1 MHNLLKRQL
10 QKHLG
15 KSSIIPDDLSGF
27 IEAINA
33 AYESFDAD
41 RKMLD
46 RSLELST
53 NELLQANAE
62 IMAIIEA
69 IPDVVF
75 GMDKEGV
82 VRSYKAGGSYNF
94 YIPPQIMLGKKITD
108 LPLFTDQNK
117 LENILNEINKTKS
130 FDSFEYKI
138 LNDNQ
143 EFIYEAR
150 LFPVQN
156 DQIIIIM
163 RDVTKRVK
171 IEQEIK
177 KHRDNLEKSV
187 AERTRELMIAKEQAE
202 AANQAKSEFLANM
215 SHEIRTPM
223 NAILG
228 FSEALFHKTDDC
240 NHKNMLQS
248 ILTSGNILLSLIND
262 ILDMSKI
269 EAGKLELNLQ
279 EVNLKHIINEIR
291 QIFFQKAKYKGIE
304 LSTTVPDSL
313 PNFQLD
319 EIRIRQIVLNLV
331 SNAIKFTEKGFVSV
345 KVEFNP
351 ISSNQ
356 CLLKVIIEDSG
367 IGVQESDQELIF
379 EAFKQQSGQNS
390 RKYEGTGLGLAITK
404 KLVQKMN
411 GHIELHSI
419 QGKGS
424 KFSIIFPEIEFMEKK
439 QHTVN
444 NDKQDPVLNIKFG
457 KSLLLVVDDVKSNIK
472 TVQSLID
479 NPEVTILEA
488 ENGEIALEILNHHI
502 PDLVF
507 MDIRMPGMS
516 GYEVTEK
523 IRANKKLKNIPVI
536 AVTASVFDSRKLNS
550 SNLFNG
556 IVYKPLSKS
565 SLTNELK
572 KYLPFIVVGDEA
584 KHIKVSEDEH
594 EIPEKHTLL
603 ELIITLKSE
612 LYNEWTN
619 INEKGLIFKIE
630 EFANHLGE
638 LSSTVNI
645 KPLNNYCRELN
656 SALETLDVEK
666 LRIEVQK
673 YPDVIKELSDLYDR
687 V

>member
-10 QKHLG
+10 QKYLG

-75 GMDKEGV
+75 GLDKEGV
-82 VRSYKAGGSYNF
+82 VRSYKAGGLYNF

-138 LNDNQ
+138 LKDNQ

-444 NDKQDPVLNIKFG
+444 ADKQDPVLNIKFG

-488 ENGEIALEILNHHI
+488 ENGEIALEILNHHT

-523 IRANKKLKNIPVI
+523 IRGNKKLKNIPVI

-572 KYLPFIVVGDEA
+572 KHLPFIVVGDEA
-584 KHIKVSEDEH
+584 KHKKVSEDEH

-673 YPDVIKELSDLYDR
+673 YPDIIKELSDLYDR